1 MKHTQ
6 LNQWK
11 GKSQMRKFALFAI
24 ILAGFAEWIV
34 ATAPARV
41 AAPTNNTR
49 MDVLQ
54 MMTTVA
60 VNLPTEQFIDYSFV
74 YE

>member
-1 MKHTQ
+1 
-6 LNQWK
+6 
-11 GKSQMRKFALFAI
+11 MRRFALFAVT
-24 ILAGFAEWIV
+24 LAGFAGWIV
-34 ATAPARV
+34 AAAPARV
-41 AAPTNNTR
+41 VAPTNNTR

-74 YE
+74 YSED